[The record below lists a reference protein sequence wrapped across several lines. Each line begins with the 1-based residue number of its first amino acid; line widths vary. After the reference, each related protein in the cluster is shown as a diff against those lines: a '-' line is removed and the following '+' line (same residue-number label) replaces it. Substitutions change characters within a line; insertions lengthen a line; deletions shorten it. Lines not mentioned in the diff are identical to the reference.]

1 MRTRLSALSPVLDTV
16 RGRLAKT
23 TGAVFLLRAGNVA
36 LNFAIVALLARLLGP
51 ASYGQYSVIL
61 ALITTLAIPA
71 QFGIPALVVRE
82 VSRARADKEWS
93 RYHPISR
100 WAHKLSLMIG
110 IPILLLTILSALA
123 PVNLF
128 EPAEAAMLLAGC
140 GLIVALPLRALR
152 SGLIRGLNRVVLG
165 QIPGQVIEPL
175 LLLTFVVTLAFGPAA
190 IPEIPGLDPVSA
202 LAAYF
207 AAVFLAWI
215 IGGLMLRKLIAGVER
230 KPGQRFELEGWKGSL
245 IAFGLANAMFIID
258 RQVGLLVLG
267 VAAPDAEAGFYKV
280 ASQAATFTAMGYVA
294 ANMALGP
301 GVAKQWREGKLDAV
315 QAAVIRGS
323 RLSALFAFP
332 VTLFFL
338 VGGGLFLEIVFG
350 ADYLPGWPAMV
361 LLVLAQFANC
371 AFGSNTVLLNM
382 SGNERENTKA
392 FAVALAVNVALAF
405 ALAPQ
410 FGATGA
416 AAAAATSVVLRNL
429 ILWRAA
435 HRLCGMETG
444 FWGRVPR
451 AG

>member
-1 MRTRLSALSPVLDTV
+1 MMRPRLSALAPVLDAL

-23 TGAVFLLRAGNVA
+23 TGAVFLLRAANVA
-36 LNFAIVALLARLLGP
+36 LNFVIAALLARWLGP
-51 ASYGQYSVIL
+51 ASYGQYSVVL
-61 ALITTLAIPA
+61 ALLTTLAIPA
-71 QFGIPALVVRE
+71 QFGIPALVIRE
-82 VSRARADKEWS
+82 VSRARADQAVW
-93 RYHPISR
+93 RFRDISR
-100 WAHKLSLMIG
+100 WAHRLTFLIG
-110 IPILLLTILSALA
+110 VPMLGLTVLA
-123 PVNLF
+123 AWSGLIGTD
-128 EPAEAAMLLAGC
+128 EAPLLLAGAVMV
-140 GLIVALPLRALR
+140 LMLPLRALR
-152 SGLIRGLNRVVLG
+152 SGLIRGLDRVVLG
-165 QIPGQVIEPL
+165 QIPGQVIQPL
-175 LLLTFVVTLAFGPAA
+175 LMLTAVLLLVYAPTAIGFAQGLTPLTAMLANSAA
-190 IPEIPGLDPVSA
+190 IV
-202 LAAYF
+202 
-207 AAVFLAWI
+207 LAWM
-215 IGGLMLRKLIAGVER
+215 IGGLILLHLLRGVDKRAGESWVV
-230 KPGQRFELEGWKGSL
+230 PGWKGA
-245 IAFGLANAMFIID
+245 IMAFGLTNAMVLID
-258 RQVGLLVLG
+258 QQVGLLVLG
-267 VAAPDAEAGFYKV
+267 VTAPDVEAGFYKV

-405 ALAPQ
+405 ALAPP

-416 AAAAATSVVLRNL
+416 AAAAAISVVLRNL

>member
-1 MRTRLSALSPVLDTV
+1 MAAFAPVLDAL

-23 TGAVFLLRAGNVA
+23 TGAVFVLRGANVA
-36 LNFAIVALLARLLGP
+36 LNFAVAALLARWLGP
-51 ASYGQYSVIL
+51 ADYGQYSVVL

-82 VSRARADKEWS
+82 VSRARADKQWS

-100 WAHKLSLMIG
+100 WAYRLSLAIG
-110 IPILLLTILSALA
+110 IPILIITVLAALV
-123 PVNLF
+123 PVGLF
-128 EPAEAAMLLAGC
+128 DPAETAMVLAGC

-165 QIPGQVIEPL
+165 QIPGQIIEPL
-175 LLLTFVVTLAFGPAA
+175 LLLMFVLLLAAGPGVSAA
-190 IPEIPGLDPVSA
+190 LPGLDPVTA

-207 AAVFLAWI
+207 AAVSLAWM

-230 KPGQRFELEGWKGSL
+230 KPGEVFHLEGWKGSL

-267 VAAPDAEAGFYKV
+267 VTSPDAQAGFYKV
-280 ASQAATFTAMGYVA
+280 AGQAATFTAMGYVA

-332 VTLFFL
+332 VSLFFL
-338 VGGGLFLEIVFG
+338 VAGGLFLEIVFG
-350 ADYLPGWPAMV
+350 ADYLPAWPAMA

-382 SGNERENTKA
+382 SGHERENTKA
-392 FAVALAVNVALAF
+392 FAVALAVNVALSF
-405 ALAPQ
+405 ALAPR

-416 AAAAATSVVLRNL
+416 AAAAAASVVLRNVL
-429 ILWRAA
+429 LWRAA

-444 FWGRVPR
+444 FWGRVPK